1 MVLGQFSQDI
11 KDFIL
16 GNDGSDKEPD
26 DLKTEIA
33 RAIKEGIITKAEA
46 SELMTALESL
56 KKLAK
61 KLDDGWIKEIKD
73 AEHARE
79 FDTPEEAMEYEKEKE
94 EKRREEER
102 KRKAREERAA
112 NVAKNNKGGKA
123 KKGKETEIL
132 DSIKEKELENT

>member
-1 MVLGQFSQDI
+1 MGQFSQDI

-46 SELMTALESL
+46 AELMSALESI

-79 FDTPEEAMEYEKEKE
+79 FDTPEEAIEYEKEKE
-94 EKRREEER
+94 EKRKEEER
-102 KRKAREERAA
+102 KRKEREERAA
-112 NVAKNNKGGKA
+112 KVAKDS
-123 KKGKETEIL
+123 KGKGKKEKEAEIT
-132 DSIKEKELENT
+132 DPIKEKEKELENT